1 MCTGD
6 RGSLLNVGVIV
17 EAASWDDPVGVR
29 LRQEQEAEVIR
40 RYGGD
45 IEHGLTPS
53 AEDVDVFLIAR
64 DAETS
69 VSVGCGGLRRLDEV
83 TYEIKRMYVTPAWR
97 GRRIGEVL
105 LRALEE
111 AAINRG
117 AQRMR
122 LEAGIQQSEALRL
135 YERCG
140 YQRIDPSGN
149 SGNCANSIR
158 FERILVP
165 SVA

>member
-1 MCTGD
+1 M
-6 RGSLLNVGVIV
+6 
-17 EAASWDDPVGVR
+17 EATSWDDPVGVK
-29 LRQEQEAEVIR
+29 LRQEQETEIIR
-40 RYGGD
+40 RYGADLERGPK
-45 IEHGLTPS
+45 PS
-53 AEDVDVFLIAR
+53 AADVDVFLLAR

-69 VSVGCGGLRRLDEV
+69 VSVGCGGLRRLDSV

-111 AAINRG
+111 AAISRG
-117 AQRMR
+117 ALRMR
-122 LEAGIQQSEALRL
+122 LEAGTQQPEALRL

-140 YQRIDPSGN
+140 YQRIERFGHYVD
-149 SGNCANSIR
+149 CEESIC

-165 SVA
+165 SAA

>member
-1 MCTGD
+1 M
-6 RGSLLNVGVIV
+6 GVIV
-17 EAASWDDPVGVR
+17 EATSWDDPVGVR
-29 LRQEQEAEVIR
+29 LRQEQEAEIIQ

-45 IEHGLTPS
+45 LEQCPKPS

-111 AAINRG
+111 AAISRG

-122 LEAGIQQSEALRL
+122 LEAGTRQSEALRL

-140 YQRIDPSGN
+140 YQRIEPFGHYA
-149 SGNCANSIR
+149 NCAESIC

-165 SVA
+165 SAA